1 MVQYFTFIEGIN
13 MQLQTLY
20 KQGKSAI
27 QVCNISAI
35 GDTVIVE
42 FGQLNGKMQS
52 KSTICTAKN
61 VGRANATTPEQ
72 QAILES
78 AALITKKIK
87 SGYSYDKSAPVTVQ
101 LPMKV
106 KVYQDQ
112 LHNVKFPCFSACKLD
127 GVNAIYRRVNN
138 QLTIYS
144 RGGEIYPPIPH
155 LEALVHKAMDL
166 FQSNELNGELY
177 IHGEHLQDIQSA
189 VKKPKELSIKLS
201 FCVFDIAD
209 STDKFYERAMLMHKH
224 NQFDTTQLST
234 VSVVYNITC
243 QSTADIEQH
252 YVEATEFGYEG
263 TVIKNFDGLY
273 KHNVRSSDQFKYK
286 KAQSAE
292 FLIVSYEL
300 DKNSLPVF
308 ILESAGGDFK
318 AKPIGTKEYWSQQI
332 PATYIGQYAT
342 CEYEVFS
349 KSGIPLKPI
358 FISTRKLDASG
369 NPLE

>member
-1 MVQYFTFIEGIN
+1 MT
-13 MQLQTLY
+13 TLY
-20 KQGKSAI
+20 KTNKNGSIQQWSIEVSGPTFTCIYGQVGGKLQSQQTICKSVNIGKS
-27 QVCNISAI
+27 N
-35 GDTVIVE
+35 E
-42 FGQLNGKMQS
+42 
-52 KSTICTAKN
+52 
-61 VGRANATTPEQ
+61 TTPEQ
-72 QAILES
+72 QAQLES
-78 AALITKKIK
+78 AALIAKKIK

-106 KVYQDQ
+106 KAYQDQ
-112 LHNVKFPCFSACKLD
+112 SHNIKFPCFSACKLD
-127 GVNAIYRRVNN
+127 GVNAIYRRENGK
-138 QLTIYS
+138 LTIYS
-144 RGGEIYPPIPH
+144 RGGEVYPAIPH

-189 VKKPKELSIKLS
+189 VKKPKELSAKLS
-201 FCVFDIAD
+201 FCIFDIAD
-209 STDKFYERAMLMHKH
+209 STDNFYERAMLMHKH

-234 VSVVYNITC
+234 VSVVYNVDC
-243 QSTADIEQH
+243 KSTADIEQH

-300 DKNSLPVF
+300 DKNNLPVF
-308 ILESAGGDFK
+308 ILESAGGEFK
-318 AKPIGTKEYWSQQI
+318 AKPIGTKEYWSQQL
-332 PATYIGQYAT
+332 PVTYIGQYAT

-369 NPLE
+369 NPIE

>member
-1 MVQYFTFIEGIN
+1 MT
-13 MQLQTLY
+13 TLY
-20 KQGKSAI
+20 KTNKNGSIQQWSIEVSGPTFTCIYGQVGGKLQSQQTICKSVNIGKS
-27 QVCNISAI
+27 N
-35 GDTVIVE
+35 E
-42 FGQLNGKMQS
+42 
-52 KSTICTAKN
+52 
-61 VGRANATTPEQ
+61 TTPEQ
-72 QAILES
+72 QAQLES
-78 AALITKKIK
+78 AALIAKKIK

-106 KVYQDQ
+106 KAYQDQ
-112 LHNVKFPCFSACKLD
+112 LHNIKFPCFSACKLD

-189 VKKPKELSIKLS
+189 VKKPKELSAKLS

-209 STDKFYERAMLMHKH
+209 STDNFYERASQMSK
-224 NQFDTTQLST
+224 LSNFRISSHPA
-234 VSVVYNITC
+234 VWAVANYMCDSHEDIEAHYNI
-243 QSTADIEQH
+243 AIE
-252 YVEATEFGYEG
+252 EGYEG
-263 TVIKNFDGLY
+263 TVIKNYNGLY

-308 ILESAGGDFK
+308 VLESAGGEFK

-332 PATYIGQYAT
+332 PVTYIGQYAT
-342 CEYEVFS
+342 VEYETFS

-358 FISTRKLDASG
+358 FISTRKLDASC

>member
-1 MVQYFTFIEGIN
+1 MT
-13 MQLQTLY
+13 TLY
-20 KQGKSAI
+20 KTNKNGSIQQWSIEVSGPTFTCIYGQVGGKLQSQQTICKSVNIGKS
-27 QVCNISAI
+27 N
-35 GDTVIVE
+35 E
-42 FGQLNGKMQS
+42 
-52 KSTICTAKN
+52 
-61 VGRANATTPEQ
+61 TTPEQ
-72 QAILES
+72 QAQLES
-78 AALITKKIK
+78 AALIAKKIK

-106 KVYQDQ
+106 KAYQDQ
-112 LHNVKFPCFSACKLD
+112 SHNIKFPCFSACKLD
-127 GVNAIYRRVNN
+127 GVNAIYRRENGK
-138 QLTIYS
+138 LTIYS
-144 RGGEIYPPIPH
+144 RGGEVYPAIPH

-189 VKKPKELSIKLS
+189 VKKPKELSAKLS
-201 FCVFDIAD
+201 FCIFDIAD
-209 STDKFYERAMLMHKH
+209 STDNFYERAMLMHKH

-234 VSVVYNITC
+234 VSVVYNVDC
-243 QSTADIEQH
+243 KSTADIEQH

-300 DKNSLPVF
+300 DKNNLPVF
-308 ILESAGGDFK
+308 ILESAGGEFK

-332 PATYIGQYAT
+332 PVTYIGQYAT

-369 NPLE
+369 NPIE

>member
-1 MVQYFTFIEGIN
+1 MT
-13 MQLQTLY
+13 TLY
-20 KQGKSAI
+20 KTTKTGAIQQWSIEVSGPTFTCIYGQVGGKLQSQQTICKSVNIGKS
-27 QVCNISAI
+27 N
-35 GDTVIVE
+35 E
-42 FGQLNGKMQS
+42 
-52 KSTICTAKN
+52 
-61 VGRANATTPEQ
+61 TTPEQ
-72 QAILES
+72 QAQLES
-78 AALITKKIK
+78 AALIAKKIK

-106 KVYQDQ
+106 KAYQDQ
-112 LHNVKFPCFSACKLD
+112 LHNIKFPCFSACKLD

-189 VKKPKELSIKLS
+189 VKKPKELSAKLS
-201 FCVFDIAD
+201 FCIFDIAD
-209 STDKFYERAMLMHKH
+209 STDEFYERAMLMHKH
-224 NQFDTTQLST
+224 SQFDTTQLSI
-234 VSVVYNITC
+234 VSVVYNVTC
-243 QSTADIEQH
+243 QSTADIEQY

-263 TVIKNFDGLY
+263 TVIKNYDGLY
-273 KHNVRSSDQFKYK
+273 QHNVRSSDQFKYK

-300 DKNSLPVF
+300 DKNNLPVF
-308 ILESAGGDFK
+308 ILESAGGEFK

-332 PATYIGQYAT
+332 PVTYIGQYAT
-342 CEYEVFS
+342 CEYEVLS
-349 KSGIPLKPI
+349 KSGIPLKPV

>member
-1 MVQYFTFIEGIN
+1 MT
-13 MQLQTLY
+13 TLY
-20 KQGKSAI
+20 KTNKNGSIQQWSIEVSGPTFTCIYGQVGGKLQSQQTICRSVNIGKS
-27 QVCNISAI
+27 N
-35 GDTVIVE
+35 E
-42 FGQLNGKMQS
+42 
-52 KSTICTAKN
+52 
-61 VGRANATTPEQ
+61 TTPEQ
-72 QAILES
+72 QAQLES
-78 AALITKKIK
+78 AALIAKKIK

-106 KVYQDQ
+106 KAYQDQ

-144 RGGEIYPPIPH
+144 RGGEVYPAIPH
-155 LEALVHKAMDL
+155 LEPLVHKAMDL

-209 STDKFYERAMLMHKH
+209 STDNFYERASQMSK
-224 NQFDTTQLST
+224 LSNFRISSHPA
-234 VSVVYNITC
+234 VWAVANYMCDSHEDIEAHYNI
-243 QSTADIEQH
+243 AIE
-252 YVEATEFGYEG
+252 EGYEG
-263 TVIKNFDGLY
+263 TVIKNYNGLY

-300 DKNSLPVF
+300 DKNGLPVF
-308 ILESAGGDFK
+308 ILESAGGEFK

-332 PATYIGQYAT
+332 PVTYIGQYAT
-342 CEYEVFS
+342 VEYETFS

>member
-1 MVQYFTFIEGIN
+1 MT
-13 MQLQTLY
+13 TLY
-20 KQGKSAI
+20 KTNKNGSIQQWSIEVSGPTFTCIYGQVGGKLQSQQTICKSVNIGKS
-27 QVCNISAI
+27 N
-35 GDTVIVE
+35 E
-42 FGQLNGKMQS
+42 
-52 KSTICTAKN
+52 
-61 VGRANATTPEQ
+61 TTPEQ
-72 QAILES
+72 QAQLES
-78 AALITKKIK
+78 AALIAKKIK
-87 SGYSYDKSAPVTVQ
+87 SGYSYDQSGPTTVQ

-106 KVYQDQ
+106 KAYQDQ
-112 LHNVKFPCFSACKLD
+112 LHNIKFPCFSACKLD

-155 LEALVHKAMDL
+155 LEPLVHKAMDL

-201 FCVFDIAD
+201 FCIFDIAD
-209 STDKFYERAMLMHKH
+209 STDNFYERASQMSK
-224 NQFDTTQLST
+224 LSNFRISSHPA
-234 VSVVYNITC
+234 VWAVANYMCDSHEDIEAHYNI
-243 QSTADIEQH
+243 AIE
-252 YVEATEFGYEG
+252 EGYEG
-263 TVIKNFDGLY
+263 TVIKNYNGLY
-273 KHNVRSSDQFKYK
+273 QHNIRSSDQFKYK
-286 KAQSAE
+286 KTQSAE

-300 DKNSLPVF
+300 DKNGLPVF
-308 ILESAGGDFK
+308 VLESAGGEFK

-369 NPLE
+369 NPIE

>member
-1 MVQYFTFIEGIN
+1 MT
-13 MQLQTLY
+13 TLY
-20 KQGKSAI
+20 KTTKQGKVQQWSI
-27 QVCNISAI
+27 EVSGPTFTCIYGQV
-35 GDTVIVE
+35 G
-42 FGQLNGKMQS
+42 GKLQS
-52 KSTICTAKN
+52 QQTICKSVN
-61 VGRANATTPEQ
+61 IGKSNETTPEQ
-72 QAILES
+72 QAQLES

-106 KVYQDQ
+106 KAYQDQ
-112 LHNVKFPCFSACKLD
+112 LHNIKFPCFSACKLD

-144 RGGEIYPPIPH
+144 RGGEVYPAIPH
-155 LEALVHKAMDL
+155 LEPLVHKAMDL

-189 VKKPKELSIKLS
+189 VKKPKELSTNLS
-201 FCVFDIAD
+201 FCIFDIAD
-209 STDKFYERAMLMHKH
+209 SADNFYERAMLMHKH
-224 NQFDTTQLST
+224 NQFDTTQLSI

-263 TVIKNFDGLY
+263 TVIKNSNGLY

-332 PATYIGQYAT
+332 PVTYIGQYAT
-342 CEYEVFS
+342 CEYETFS
-349 KSGIPLKPI
+349 KSGIPLKPV

>member
-1 MVQYFTFIEGIN
+1 MT
-13 MQLQTLY
+13 TLY
-20 KQGKSAI
+20 KTNKNGSIQQWSIEVSGPTFTCIYGQVGGKLQSQQTICKSVNIGKS
-27 QVCNISAI
+27 N
-35 GDTVIVE
+35 E
-42 FGQLNGKMQS
+42 
-52 KSTICTAKN
+52 
-61 VGRANATTPEQ
+61 TTPEQ
-72 QAILES
+72 QAQLES

-87 SGYSYDKSAPVTVQ
+87 SGYSYDNSAPVTVQ

-106 KVYQDQ
+106 KAYQDQ
-112 LHNVKFPCFSACKLD
+112 LHNIKFPCFSACKLD

-144 RGGEIYPPIPH
+144 RGGEVYPAIPH
-155 LEALVHKAMDL
+155 LEPLVHKAMDL

-189 VKKPKELSIKLS
+189 VKKPKELSAKLS
-201 FCVFDIAD
+201 FCIFDIAD
-209 STDKFYERAMLMHKH
+209 STDNFYERAMLMHKH

-234 VSVVYNITC
+234 VSVVYNVTC

-263 TVIKNFDGLY
+263 TVIKNYNGLY

-292 FLIVSYEL
+292 FIIVSYEL
-300 DKNSLPVF
+300 DKNGLPVF
-308 ILESAGGDFK
+308 ILESAGGEFK

-332 PATYIGQYAT
+332 PVTYIGQYAT